1 MKRFH
6 AHLPTAGLALRLR
19 ADGSAAAPHRISLRL
34 TARLLR
40 LPLKGGVIVNHVR
53 LAQEGRGRPSPIP
66 PRRPG
71 GVYHSGSSAME
82 PLSLSIVIPAYNEA
96 ERIEQTLETVRHYL
110 QRQPLRAEVLV
121 VNDGSQDRT
130 GPLVAACA
138 SHWRDLRLVDNPRN
152 LGKGFSIRN
161 GALEA
166 RGQVV
171 LISDADLSAPIDEM
185 PKLVDPI
192 LRGDRDLT
200 LGSRALDRSLIGVH
214 QSPFREYAGRLFNG
228 LVQLLT
234 GLPFRDT
241 QCGFKA
247 FRREPMLPVLAR
259 QRIAGFGF
267 DPEILFLARN
277 RGLRLQEVPV
287 RWNHTEGT
295 KVRLLQDGLKMVLG
309 LILIRWNQLTGKY
322 R

>member
-1 MKRFH
+1 
-6 AHLPTAGLALRLR
+6 
-19 ADGSAAAPHRISLRL
+19 
-34 TARLLR
+34 
-40 LPLKGGVIVNHVR
+40 
-53 LAQEGRGRPSPIP
+53 
-66 PRRPG
+66 
-71 GVYHSGSSAME
+71 ME

-96 ERIEQTLETVRHYL
+96 ERIEQTLETVRNYL
-110 QRQPLRAEVLV
+110 RSRSLRAEVLV
-121 VNDGSQDRT
+121 VDDGSRDRT
-130 GPLVAACA
+130 GSLVAACA
-138 SHWRDLRLVDNPRN
+138 SHWSDLRLVENPRN
-152 LGKGFSIRN
+152 LGKGFSVRN

-171 LISDADLSAPIDEM
+171 LITDADLSAPIDEL

-192 LRGDRDLT
+192 LGGHRDLT

-214 QSPFREYAGRLFNG
+214 QSAFREYAGRLFNG

-267 DPEILFLARN
+267 DPEILFLART
-277 RGLRLQEVPV
+277 RGLRLEEIPV
-287 RWNHTEGT
+287 RWSHAEGT
-295 KVRLLQDGLKMVLG
+295 KVRLLRDGLKMILG
-309 LILIRWNQLTGKY
+309 LLLIRWNQVMGRY

>member
-1 MKRFH
+1 MER
-6 AHLPTAGLALRLR
+6 
-19 ADGSAAAPHRISLRL
+19 
-34 TARLLR
+34 
-40 LPLKGGVIVNHVR
+40 
-53 LAQEGRGRPSPIP
+53 
-66 PRRPG
+66 
-71 GVYHSGSSAME
+71 ME

-96 ERIEQTLETVRHYL
+96 ERIEQTLETVRNYL
-110 QRQPLRAEVLV
+110 RCRSLRAEVLV
-121 VNDGSQDRT
+121 VNDGSRDRT

-138 SHWRDLRLVDNPRN
+138 SQWSDLRLVDNPRN
-152 LGKGFSIRN
+152 LGKGFSVRN

-171 LISDADLSAPIDEM
+171 LITDADLSAPIDEL

-192 LRGDRDLT
+192 LGGHRDLT

-214 QSPFREYAGRLFNG
+214 QSAFREYAGRLFNG

-267 DPEILFLARN
+267 DPEILFLART
-277 RGLRLQEVPV
+277 RGLRLEEIPV
-287 RWNHTEGT
+287 RWSHAEGT
-295 KVRLLQDGLKMVLG
+295 KVRLLRDGVKMILG
-309 LILIRWNQLTGKY
+309 LLLIRWNQLTGKY

>member
-1 MKRFH
+1 MDH
-6 AHLPTAGLALRLR
+6 
-19 ADGSAAAPHRISLRL
+19 
-34 TARLLR
+34 
-40 LPLKGGVIVNHVR
+40 
-53 LAQEGRGRPSPIP
+53 
-66 PRRPG
+66 
-71 GVYHSGSSAME
+71 ME
-82 PLSLSIVIPAYNEA
+82 TPFLSIVIPAYNEA
-96 ERIEQTLETVRHYL
+96 ERIEQTLETVRSYL
-110 QRQPLRAEVLV
+110 RSQPLGAEVLV
-121 VNDGSQDRT
+121 VNDGSRDRT

-138 SHWRDLRLVDNPRN
+138 RHWPDLRLVDNPRN
-152 LGKGFSIRN
+152 LGKGFSVRN
-161 GALEA
+161 GVLEA

-171 LISDADLSAPIDEM
+171 LISDADLSAPIEEM
-185 PKLVDPI
+185 SKLLDPI
-192 LRGDRDLT
+192 VRWEWDLT

-214 QSPFREYAGRLFNG
+214 QSAFREYAGRLFNG

-267 DPEILFLARN
+267 DPEILFLART
-277 RGLRLQEVPV
+277 RGLRLQEIPV

-295 KVRLLQDGLKMVLG
+295 KVRLLQDGFKMVLG
-309 LILIRWNQLTGKY
+309 LLLIRWNQLTGKY

>member
-1 MKRFH
+1 MV
-6 AHLPTAGLALRLR
+6 AHMQPLP
-19 ADGSAAAPHRISLRL
+19 
-34 TARLLR
+34 
-40 LPLKGGVIVNHVR
+40 
-53 LAQEGRGRPSPIP
+53 
-66 PRRPG
+66 
-71 GVYHSGSSAME
+71 
-82 PLSLSIVIPAYNEA
+82 LSIVIPAYNEA
-96 ERIEQTLETVRHYL
+96 ERIEQTLETVRDYL
-110 QRQPLRAEVLV
+110 RSQSLRAEVLV
-121 VNDGSQDRT
+121 VNDGSRDRT
-130 GPLVAACA
+130 GLLVAACA
-138 SHWRDLRLVDNPRN
+138 RHWSDLRLVDNPRN
-152 LGKGFSIRN
+152 LGKGFSVRN
-161 GALEA
+161 GALQA

-171 LISDADLSAPIDEM
+171 LITDADLSAPIDEM

-192 LRGDRDLT
+192 LGGDRDLT

-214 QSPFREYAGRLFNG
+214 QSAFREVAGRVFNG

-277 RGLRLQEVPV
+277 RGLRLQEIPV

-295 KVRLLQDGLKMVLG
+295 KVRLLRDGLKMILG
-309 LILIRWNQLTGKY
+309 LLLIRWNQLTGRY

>member
-1 MKRFH
+1 M
-6 AHLPTAGLALRLR
+6 
-19 ADGSAAAPHRISLRL
+19 
-34 TARLLR
+34 
-40 LPLKGGVIVNHVR
+40 
-53 LAQEGRGRPSPIP
+53 EGRGRPSPIP
-66 PRRPG
+66 PHRRREACIIFG
-71 GVYHSGSSAME
+71 ME

-96 ERIEQTLETVRHYL
+96 ERIEQTLETVRSYL
-110 QRQPLRAEVLV
+110 QSQPLRAEVVV
-121 VNDGSQDRT
+121 VNDGSRDRT
-130 GPLVAACA
+130 GSLVATCA
-138 SHWRDLRLVDNPRN
+138 RHWPDLRLVDNLRN

-192 LRGDRDLT
+192 LRGDCDLT
-200 LGSRALDRSLIGVH
+200 LGSRALDRSLIGLH

-247 FRREPMLPVLAR
+247 FRREPMIPVLAR

-277 RGLRLQEVPV
+277 RGLRLQEIPV
-287 RWNHTEGT
+287 RWNHAEGT
-295 KVRLLQDGLKMVLG
+295 KVRLLQDGVKMVLG
-309 LILIRWNQLTGKY
+309 LLLIRWNQLTGKY

>member
-1 MKRFH
+1 M
-6 AHLPTAGLALRLR
+6 P
-19 ADGSAAAPHRISLRL
+19 
-34 TARLLR
+34 
-40 LPLKGGVIVNHVR
+40 N
-53 LAQEGRGRPSPIP
+53 SPAT
-66 PRRPG
+66 PREACIIFG
-71 GVYHSGSSAME
+71 ME
-82 PLSLSIVIPAYNEA
+82 PLCLSIVIPAYNEA

-110 QRQPLRAEVLV
+110 QGQPLRAEVLV
-121 VNDGSQDRT
+121 VNDGSRDRT

-247 FRREPMLPVLAR
+247 FRREPMLPVFAR

-287 RWNHTEGT
+287 RWNHAEGT
-295 KVRLLQDGLKMVLG
+295 KVRLLQDGLEMVLG

>member
-1 MKRFH
+1 
-6 AHLPTAGLALRLR
+6 
-19 ADGSAAAPHRISLRL
+19 
-34 TARLLR
+34 
-40 LPLKGGVIVNHVR
+40 
-53 LAQEGRGRPSPIP
+53 
-66 PRRPG
+66 
-71 GVYHSGSSAME
+71 ME
-82 PLSLSIVIPAYNEA
+82 PPFLSIVIPAYNEA
-96 ERIEQTLETVRHYL
+96 ERIEQTLETVRNYL
-110 QRQPLRAEVLV
+110 LGRSLRAEVLV
-121 VNDGSQDRT
+121 VNDGSRDRT

-138 SHWRDLRLVDNPRN
+138 RSWPDLRLVDNPRN
-152 LGKGFSIRN
+152 LGKGFSVRN
-161 GALEA
+161 GALQA
-166 RGQVV
+166 RGQIV
-171 LISDADLSAPIDEM
+171 LISDADLSAPIEEM

-192 LRGDRDLT
+192 LGGERDLT

-247 FRREPMLPVLAR
+247 FRRELMLPVLER

-267 DPEILFLARN
+267 DPEILFLARA
-277 RGLRLQEVPV
+277 RGLRLQEIPV

-295 KVRLLQDGLKMVLG
+295 KVRLLEDGLEMILG
-309 LILIRWNQLTGKY
+309 LLLIRWNQLTGRY

>member
-1 MKRFH
+1 MYY
-6 AHLPTAGLALRLR
+6 
-19 ADGSAAAPHRISLRL
+19 S
-34 TARLLR
+34 
-40 LPLKGGVIVNHVR
+40 PLEGGVIRFGEACIIV
-53 LAQEGRGRPSPIP
+53 E
-66 PRRPG
+66 
-71 GVYHSGSSAME
+71 YME
-82 PLSLSIVIPAYNEA
+82 PPALSIVIPAYNEA
-96 ERIEQTLETVRHYL
+96 ERIEQTLETVRNYL
-110 QRQPLRAEVLV
+110 RSQPLRAEVLV
-121 VNDGSQDRT
+121 VNDGSRDRT
-130 GPLVAACA
+130 GPLVAARA
-138 SHWRDLRLVDNPRN
+138 QHWPNLRLVNNPRN
-152 LGKGFSIRN
+152 LGKGFSVRN

-171 LISDADLSAPIDEM
+171 LISDADLSAPIEEM

-214 QSPFREYAGRLFNG
+214 QSAFRENAGRLFNG

-267 DPEILFLARN
+267 DPEILFLART
-277 RGLRLQEVPV
+277 RGLRLQEIPV
-287 RWNHTEGT
+287 RWSHSEGS
-295 KVRLLQDGLKMVLG
+295 KVRLLQDGIRMALCL
-309 LILIRWNQLTGKY
+309 LLIRWNQLTGRY
-322 R
+322 G